1 MLILS
6 TKYLPGHTEISVP
19 SDGSVPNQGDAA
31 LTMVMTDGDDIRC
44 SYIFVLSFPFVLRSI
59 LILTFDH
66 TVTLVIANLK
76 ILRTDTDTTHTYNK
90 NH

>member
-1 MLILS
+1 MTSMTDYTSWLG
-6 TKYLPGHTEISVP
+6 TVP
-19 SDGSVPNQGDAA
+19 S
-31 LTMVMTDGDDIRC
+31 DIRC